1 MKQKWQF
8 FLVLGGLFA
17 GFNFF
22 SCDLETP
29 ERISIKTSGTNYE
42 FPLGS
47 GSFLIR
53 DKMSASELRKNFSE
67 NLSEGSEEI
76 KVYDYNPTQRDD
88 DVLQYL
94 IKYPIKEVS
103 LGLSADGTNDM
114 NFSTK
119 IEISNL
125 NENIGQALKIEEK
138 SYTIIE
144 TGIESVIPEN
154 KGIPFN
160 ITAPTFSGI
169 KLSAGSFKISVNPE
183 ETVSE
188 DFELNAKVILC
199 DGSGNEI
206 ASSEERNIASGTG
219 NSPLVLDLSGKIL
232 QPEMRFK
239 LSGTMRGGTA
249 GTVHSFKVSMQADS
263 FKIQQVTGLTM
274 AAEEIGDLDSNPET
288 PDGCVSFESDFDF
301 SGVND
306 YLISAEIESGKMN
319 VFSTIPEGWSGI
331 TAGIENINVSQG
343 EGFKVSENEFS
354 DETLSAEESTKY
366 LFNKTAV
373 LENQTIKP
381 SNVAG
386 NVKVSGQVSVSF
398 ENATLVFDEATVNP
412 EVEIGGSCKIDKIK
426 SLKVNISAL
435 SEASDLTG
443 EVDTGLNF
451 SNLLKDNLGDASDLI
466 KNIKFSGVEGYVFAI
481 QPGIEVFNGV
491 KYSNCKLEAVYETD
505 GISKTSVLVN
515 VNGNGNGG
523 LSLKETKI
531 DLDALA
537 DENYMIT
544 DKSILSPENY
554 SVKTE
559 DSAVCNLLNDMP
571 DSLKIKYELSGFSN
585 ATNELELT
593 GEDFEKLTELKSV
606 QIFILLKV
614 PLQFT
619 LTDKFDYPVAES
631 VNDGYI
637 KISDVKKL
645 VESINSD
652 GEEEENEKNED
663 LLKRD
668 SQEDFEDVK
677 KYLDLV
683 ESVSIF
689 YKTKNSITKN
699 STELEIRGTMD
710 DLLTGIHKDL
720 TIDSTPD
727 YPDEYKEIEIT
738 DREDLKKI
746 FNTYPFNPIFQVSI
760 QADGELKEIPRNA
773 EFGITGYVRICLNG
787 EVEIWSKNKENE

>member
-53 DKMSASELRKNFSE
+53 DKMSASELRKNFSG

-76 KVYDYNPTQRDD
+76 KVYDYNPTQCDK

-114 NFSTK
+114 NFLTK

-125 NENIGQALKIEEK
+125 NENIGRVLKIEEK
-138 SYTIIE
+138 SYLIIE
-144 TGIESVIPEN
+144 TGKDSVIPEN

-160 ITAPTFSGI
+160 ITAPTFSRI
-169 KLSAGSFKISVNPE
+169 KLSAGNFKISVNPE
-183 ETVSE
+183 GTVSE
-188 DFELNAKVILC
+188 DFELNARVILC

-219 NSPLVLDLSGKIL
+219 ISPLVLDLSGKIL

-263 FKIQQVTGLTM
+263 FKVQQVTGLTM
-274 AAEEIGDLDSNPET
+274 TAEEIGDLDSNPET

-306 YLISAEIESGKMN
+306 YLISAEIESGKLN

-331 TAGIENINVSQG
+331 TAGIEKINVSQG

-373 LENQTIKP
+373 LKNQTIKP

-398 ENATLVFDEATVNP
+398 ENAALVFDEATANP
-412 EVEIGGSCKIDKIK
+412 EVEIGGSCKIDRIK

-466 KNIKFSGVEGYVFAI
+466 KNIQFSGVEGYVFAI

-559 DSAVCNLLNDMP
+559 DSAVCDLLNDMP

-593 GEDFEKLTELKSV
+593 GDDFEKLTELKSV

-614 PLQFT
+614 PLQFI
-619 LTDKFDYPVAES
+619 LTDKFDFPLDSHVADDY
-631 VNDGYI
+631 VTV
-637 KISDVKKL
+637 SDVRSL
-645 VESINSD
+645 INAINGNGNTFD
-652 GEEEENEKNED
+652 ETED

-668 SQEDFEDVK
+668 SEEDFKDVK
-677 KYLDLV
+677 KYFDLV
-683 ESVSIF
+683 DSVSIY
-689 YKTKNSITKN
+689 YKATN
-699 STELEIRGTMD
+699 STQLEISGSIKD
-710 DLLTGIHKDL
+710 DSNLIEEKTLSFEPGAEFKKLELTG
-720 TIDSTPD
+720 
-727 YPDEYKEIEIT
+727 EEIKNVF
-738 DREDLKKI
+738 DH
-746 FNTYPFNPIFQVSI
+746 YPFTPKIPVKI
-760 QADGELKEIPRNA
+760 KADGKLRQIPRNA
-773 EFGITGYVRICLNG
+773 EFGMSGYVQIKLSG
-787 EVEIWSKNKENE
+787 QVEIWNKNEKEEN

>member
-42 FPLGS
+42 FPLGN
-47 GSFLIR
+47 GSFFIR

-114 NFSTK
+114 NFLTK

-125 NENIGQALKIEEK
+125 NENIGKALTIDEK
-138 SYTIIE
+138 SYPIIE
-144 TGIESVIPEN
+144 TGTDSAIPEN

-160 ITAPTFSGI
+160 ITAPTFSRI

-183 ETVSE
+183 GTVSE
-188 DFELNAKVILC
+188 DFELNARVILC

-274 AAEEIGDLDSNPET
+274 TAEEIGDLDSNPET
-288 PDGCVSFESDFDF
+288 PVGCVSFESDFDF

-331 TAGIENINVSQG
+331 TAGIEKINVSQG
-343 EGFKVSENEFS
+343 DGFKVSENEFS
-354 DETLSAEESTKY
+354 DAELSAEDTAKY
-366 LFNKTAV
+366 LFNKTAI

-398 ENATLVFDEATVNP
+398 ENATLIFDEATANP
-412 EVEIGGSCKIDKIK
+412 EVEIGGSCKIDRIK

-466 KNIKFSGVEGYVFAI
+466 KNIQFSGVEGYVFAI

-505 GISKTSVLVN
+505 GIRKTSELVN
-515 VNGNGNGG
+515 DSLG
-523 LSLKETKI
+523 LKKTQI

-544 DKSILSPENY
+544 DSSILSPENENY

-593 GEDFEKLTELKSV
+593 GDDFDKLTELKSV

-619 LTDKFDYPVAES
+619 LTDKFDFPLDSPHEA
-631 VNDGYI
+631 GYVTV
-637 KISDVKKL
+637 SDVRSL
-645 VESINSD
+645 INTINGNGD
-652 GEEEENEKNED
+652 TFDETED

-668 SQEDFEDVK
+668 SEEDFKDVK
-677 KYLDLV
+677 KYFDLV
-683 ESVSIF
+683 DSVSIY
-689 YKTKNSITKN
+689 YKATN
-699 STELEIRGTMD
+699 STQLEISGSIKD
-710 DLLTGIHKDL
+710 DSNLIEEKTLSFETSEPSAEFKKLELTG
-720 TIDSTPD
+720 
-727 YPDEYKEIEIT
+727 EEIKNVF
-738 DREDLKKI
+738 DH
-746 FNTYPFNPIFQVSI
+746 YPFTPKIPVKI
-760 QADGELKEIPRNA
+760 KADGNLRQIPRNA
-773 EFGITGYVRICLNG
+773 EFGMSGYVQIKLSG
-787 EVEIWSKNKENE
+787 QVEIWNKNEKEEN

>member
-1 MKQKWQF
+1 MKQKWHF

-160 ITAPTFSGI
+160 ITAPTFSRI

-183 ETVSE
+183 GTVSE
-188 DFELNAKVILC
+188 DFELNARVILC

-274 AAEEIGDLDSNPET
+274 TAEEIGDLDSNPET

-331 TAGIENINVSQG
+331 TAGIEKINVSQG

-398 ENATLVFDEATVNP
+398 ENATLVFDEATANP
-412 EVEIGGSCKIDKIK
+412 EVEIGGSCKIDRIK

-466 KNIKFSGVEGYVFAI
+466 KNIQFSGVEGYVFAI

-559 DSAVCNLLNDMP
+559 DSAVCDLLNDMP

-619 LTDKFDYPVAES
+619 LTDKFDFPLDSHVADDY
-631 VNDGYI
+631 VTV
-637 KISDVKKL
+637 SDVRSL
-645 VESINSD
+645 INTINGNGD
-652 GEEEENEKNED
+652 TFNETED

-668 SQEDFEDVK
+668 SEEDFKDVK
-677 KYLDLV
+677 KYFDLV
-683 ESVSIF
+683 DSVSIY
-689 YKTKNSITKN
+689 YKATN
-699 STELEIRGTMD
+699 STQLEISGSIKD
-710 DLLTGIHKDL
+710 DSNLIEEKTLSFEQSEPSAEFKKLELTG
-720 TIDSTPD
+720 
-727 YPDEYKEIEIT
+727 EEIKNVF
-738 DREDLKKI
+738 DH
-746 FNTYPFNPIFQVSI
+746 YPFTPKIPIKI
-760 QADGELKEIPRNA
+760 TADGQLRQIPRNA
-773 EFGITGYVRICLNG
+773 EFGMSGYVQIKLSG
-787 EVEIWSKNKENE
+787 QVEIWNKNEKEEN

>member
-29 ERISIKTSGTNYE
+29 ERISIKTSGTRYE
-42 FPLGS
+42 FPLGE
-47 GSFLIR
+47 GSFLLR

-76 KVYDYNPTQRDD
+76 KVYDYNPTQCDG

-125 NENIGQALKIEEK
+125 NENIGKALTIEEK
-138 SYTIIE
+138 PYTIIE

-160 ITAPTFSGI
+160 ITAPTFSRI
-169 KLSAGSFKISVNPE
+169 KLSAGNFKISVNPE

-188 DFELNAKVILC
+188 DFELKARVILC

-274 AAEEIGDLDSNPET
+274 TAEEIGDLDSNPET

-331 TAGIENINVSQG
+331 TAGIEKINVSQG
-343 EGFKVSENEFS
+343 DGFKVSENEFS

-398 ENATLVFDEATVNP
+398 ENATLVFDEATANP

-435 SEASDLTG
+435 SEASDLKG

-466 KNIKFSGVEGYVFAI
+466 KNIEFFGVEGYVFAI

-491 KYSNCKLEAVYETD
+491 NYSNCKLEAVYETD
-505 GISKTSVLVN
+505 GIPKTSVLVN

-593 GEDFEKLTELKSV
+593 GEDFEKLTEVKAV

-619 LTDKFDYPVAES
+619 LKDKFDFPLDSHVADDY
-631 VNDGYI
+631 VTV
-637 KISDVKKL
+637 SDVRSL
-645 VESINSD
+645 INTINGNGD
-652 GEEEENEKNED
+652 TFDETED

-668 SQEDFEDVK
+668 SEEDFKDVK
-677 KYLDLV
+677 KYFDLV
-683 ESVSIF
+683 DSVSIY
-689 YKTKNSITKN
+689 YKATN
-699 STELEIRGTMD
+699 STQLEISGSIKD
-710 DLLTGIHKDL
+710 DSNLIEEKTLSFEQSEPSAEFKKLELTG
-720 TIDSTPD
+720 
-727 YPDEYKEIEIT
+727 EEIKNVF
-738 DREDLKKI
+738 DH
-746 FNTYPFNPIFQVSI
+746 YPFTPKIPIKI
-760 QADGELKEIPRNA
+760 TADGQLRQIPRNA
-773 EFGITGYVRICLNG
+773 EFGMSGYVQIKLSG
-787 EVEIWSKNKENE
+787 QVEIWNKNEKEEN

>member
-76 KVYDYNPTQRDD
+76 KVYDYNPTQSDD

-160 ITAPTFSGI
+160 ITAPTFSRI

-188 DFELNAKVILC
+188 DFELNARVILC

-249 GTVHSFKVSMQADS
+249 GTLHSFKVSMQADS

-274 AAEEIGDLDSNPET
+274 TAEDIGDLDSNPET

-331 TAGIENINVSQG
+331 TAGIEKINVSQG

-373 LENQTIKP
+373 LKNQTIKP

-398 ENATLVFDEATVNP
+398 ENATLVFDEATANP
-412 EVEIGGSCKIDKIK
+412 EVEIGGSCKIDRIK

-481 QPGIEVFNGV
+481 QPGIEVFNEV
-491 KYSNCKLEAVYETD
+491 NYSNCKLEAVYETD
-505 GISKTSVLVN
+505 GISKTSELVN
-515 VNGNGNGG
+515 GSLG
-523 LSLKETKI
+523 LKETQI

-544 DKSILSPENY
+544 DSSILSPENENY

-559 DSAVCNLLNDMP
+559 DSAVCDLLNDMP

-619 LTDKFDYPVAES
+619 LTDKFDFPLDSHVADNY
-631 VNDGYI
+631 VTV
-637 KISDVKKL
+637 SDVRSL
-645 VESINSD
+645 INTINGNGD
-652 GEEEENEKNED
+652 TFNETED

-668 SQEDFEDVK
+668 SEEDFKDVK
-677 KYLDLV
+677 KYFDLV
-683 ESVSIF
+683 DSVSIY
-689 YKTKNSITKN
+689 YKATN
-699 STELEIRGTMD
+699 STQLEISGSIKD
-710 DLLTGIHKDL
+710 DSNIIEEKTLSFEQSEPSAEFKKLELTG
-720 TIDSTPD
+720 
-727 YPDEYKEIEIT
+727 EEIKNVF
-738 DREDLKKI
+738 DH
-746 FNTYPFNPIFQVSI
+746 YPFTPKIPVKI
-760 QADGELKEIPRNA
+760 KADGQLRQIPRNA
-773 EFGITGYVRICLNG
+773 EFGMSGYVQIKLSG
-787 EVEIWSKNKENE
+787 QVEIWNKNEKEEN